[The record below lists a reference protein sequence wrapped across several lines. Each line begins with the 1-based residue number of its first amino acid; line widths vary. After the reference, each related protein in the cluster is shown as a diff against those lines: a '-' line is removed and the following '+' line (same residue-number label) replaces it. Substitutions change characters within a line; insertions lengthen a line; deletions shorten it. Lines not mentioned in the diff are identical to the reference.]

1 MVERPVVVTIL
12 MLRIFSM
19 KSLRSGSIGSGEWFI
34 VAATFDNKPIT
45 IYMMSFVIT
54 AKNVSTKNPRLMYP
68 AQENRSTTSS
78 SNPFERKIIGMIGS
92 VARIAMEVH
101 VMILKW

>member
-1 MVERPVVVTIL
+1 
-12 MLRIFSM
+12 M
-19 KSLRSGSIGSGEWFI
+19 KSLRSGSIGAGEWFI
-34 VAATFDNKPIT
+34 AVAAFDNKPIM

-68 AQENRSTTSS
+68 AQENISTTSS

-92 VARIAMEVH
+92 VARIAMVVH
-101 VMILKW
+101 AMILIG